1 MKPEKMQ
8 TIAEVASVPG
18 GKRKAKPE
26 AKGFTAEQ
34 NFAPPAP
41 VASLVLYGITDEQI
55 AMLRERFS
63 ALTRADD
70 RDSYEAVRLAIGET
84 RDLRVA
90 VEEKRK
96 ELKAGAL
103 EYGRRV
109 DEVARHYREALEAI
123 EAPLKALKAGE
134 DEKKARAKA
143 EAEAAERARVEA
155 EIKAQRE
162 AEDARLRAE
171 RAAEEARLAEIRK
184 AEDARLAAE
193 REALAAQQ
201 AEVQRQIAEA
211 RAVIEQAAKVQAEAD
226 RARAEA
232 DHAAQ
237 IEKARAE
244 AAEQERA
251 RIAAEALRV
260 EAERRAEELRA
271 AEHAKLL
278 EKLRPDA
285 QRLADYATALLAVPA
300 PKVRSEQARAALAET
315 LDRLA
320 GISEALTTGF
330 GGAK

>member
-1 MKPEKMQ
+1 MKPAKLEAVAAVAPGAPRPEK
-8 TIAEVASVPG
+8 
-18 GKRKAKPE
+18 KRRHSAVIPSE
-26 AKGFTAEQ
+26 S
-34 NFAPPAP
+34 PAQA
-41 VASLVLYGITDEQI
+41 VIRYDVTDEQI
-55 AMLRERFS
+55 EALRERFA

-70 RDSYEAVRLAIGET
+70 RESYEAVRLAIGET

-109 DEVARHYREALEAI
+109 DEVARRYREALEGI
-123 EAPLKALKAGE
+123 EAPLKALKAAE
-134 DEKKARAKA
+134 DEKKAAAKA
-143 EAEAAERARVEA
+143 AAEAAELARVEA
-155 EIKAQRE
+155 EIKARREAEEAELRRQRE
-162 AEDARLRAE
+162 AE
-171 RAAEEARLAEIRK
+171 EARIR
-184 AEDARLAAE
+184 AE

-201 AEVQRQIAEA
+201 AEVARLRAEA
-211 RAVIEQAAKVQAEAD
+211 EAVLAKAAAAQAEAD

-237 IEKARAE
+237 VEKARAE

-251 RIAAEALRV
+251 RAAAEALRV

-300 PKVRSEQARAALAET
+300 PKVRSDQARAALAET
-315 LDRLA
+315 LERLS

-330 GGAK
+330 GAR